1 MLVVYISSGQ
11 SLPHFVSQI
20 VVQVTVL
27 LLCRPVSLSPLHPSV
42 KHIHRRIPVGHQSS
56 RTGAPGGGPG
66 TRVAASEQG
75 LWAAGC
81 RREQRVKD
89 FAAHGNAAAAKVC
102 LQVTLTE
109 EEGRLPVVTSE
120 QICLKDVELKLIKT
134 YFPKIYVSIMCLRDS

>member
-1 MLVVYISSGQ
+1 M
-11 SLPHFVSQI
+11 
-20 VVQVTVL
+20 
-27 LLCRPVSLSPLHPSV
+27 
-42 KHIHRRIPVGHQSS
+42 
-56 RTGAPGGGPG
+56 
-66 TRVAASEQG
+66 AASEQG

-89 FAAHGNAAAAKVC
+89 FAAHGNAAAAKAC